1 MKKTL
6 MFIMALAIIAG
17 VSNVK
22 DLNLSNNDI
31 PKTVNQLEL

>member
-22 DLNLSNNDI
+22 DLSLGSNDI
-31 PKTVNQLEL
+31 QKTVNQLEL